1 MPRKIKE
8 FQPDY
13 ADNPLRNFLDQIIC
27 GDNLELIKAL
37 PDKSVTLVI
46 TSPPYFQQRD
56 YGGGMGNEKT
66 IDEYLEILCELFHEC
81 VRVVADDGGI
91 VFNLGDKYQDSS
103 LLLVPYR
110 FALKVLE
117 REPVKLTNNI
127 TWVKTNPTPRQF
139 KRRLVSST
147 EPFFHFVKTDEY
159 FYNLSEFMREP
170 DSSKKKGNG
179 ATTKLGLKYFELI
192 NKSEL
197 TLQQKDLAR
206 LELMQVIQ
214 EVKSGKI
221 EGFRMKIRGLHAE
234 PFGGQEGGRQI
245 QLRKKGFTIIR
256 INGERLKR
264 DVIEGAVESL
274 KGSNHP
280 AIYPTSIIQEF
291 LILLTR
297 PGALVL
303 DPFMGS
309 GSTAEAC
316 RRLGR
321 HYIGFDINPNYCAF
335 ARARLK
341 KLELQPTLGGIHDA
355 FIGEPD

>member
-1 MPRKIKE
+1 MPRKAKE
-8 FQPDY
+8 HGAEFV
-13 ADNPLRNFLDQIIC
+13 ANPIQKFLNQIVC
-27 GDNLELIKAL
+27 GDNLELIRQL
-37 PDKSVTLVI
+37 PDKSVNLVI

-56 YGGGMGNEKT
+56 YGAGMGNEKT
-66 IDEYLEILCELFHEC
+66 LDEYLETLCQLFHEC
-81 VRVVADDGGI
+81 VRVLADDGSI
-91 VFNLGDKYQDSS
+91 VFNVGDKYEDSN

-110 FALKVLE
+110 FAIE
-117 REPVKLTNNI
+117 ITNRESVKLANNI

-147 EPFFHFVKTDEY
+147 EPFFHFVKNDGYYYDLDAYMKRPE
-159 FYNLSEFMREP
+159 SG
-170 DSSKKKGNG
+170 KKKGNG
-179 ATTKLGLKYFELI
+179 TTTKLGLKYFELI

-197 TLQQKDLAR
+197 TAQQKEVAR

-214 EVKSGKI
+214 EVKAGKI

-264 DVIEGAVESL
+264 DVIESAVESL
-274 KGSNHP
+274 KSSNHP
-280 AIYPTSIIQEF
+280 AIYPSSIIQEF
-291 LILLTR
+291 LKLLTR
-297 PGALVL
+297 PGDVVL

-316 RRLGR
+316 KRTGR
-321 HYIGFDINPNYCAF
+321 NFIGFDINPNYCAF
-335 ARARLK
+335 ARERVA
-341 KLELQPTLGGIHDA
+341 KLALQPELGGMYDA
-355 FIGEPD
+355 IRR